1 MSYTNG
7 PRFPMGQPVITPG
20 AQAMLDAAGIEGVLL
35 LARHIH
41 GDGGDLSVEDIAANE
56 LALLTGK
63 RLLSSY
69 SLPDGRGKVWII
81 TEADRSAT
89 TILLLPEEY

>member
-1 MSYTNG
+1 MNRDIKHG
-7 PRFPMGQPVITPG
+7 PWFPMGNPAITP
-20 AQAMLDAAGIEGVLL
+20 AAEAVLNATGIHPIRL

-41 GDGGDLSVEDIAANE
+41 GDWNDLSAEDLAENE

-69 SLPDGRGKVWII
+69 ALPGGGKVWII

-89 TILLLPEEY
+89 TILLPDDY

>member
-1 MSYTNG
+1 MSYTNS
-7 PRFPMGQPVITPG
+7 PRFPIGRPVITPA
-20 AQAMLDAAGIEGVLL
+20 AQAALDAAGIEGVLL

-41 GDGGDLSVEDIAANE
+41 GDWGDLSAEDLAANE

-69 SLPDGRGKVWII
+69 NLPDGKEKVWII

-89 TILLLPEEY
+89 TILLPEEY

>member
-1 MSYTNG
+1 MSYANG
-7 PRFPMGQPVITPG
+7 PRFPMGRPVITPA
-20 AQAMLDAAGIEGVLL
+20 AQAALDAEGIEGVLL

-41 GDGGDLSVEDIAANE
+41 GDWGDLGAEDLAANE

-69 SLPDGRGKVWII
+69 NLRDGKGKVWII
-81 TEADRSAT
+81 TEADRSVT
-89 TILLLPEEY
+89 TILLPDEY

>member
-1 MSYTNG
+1 MSYTNS
-7 PRFPMGQPVITPG
+7 PRFPMGHPVITPA
-20 AQAMLDAAGIEGVLL
+20 AQAALEAAGINGVLL

-41 GDGGDLSVEDIAANE
+41 GDWGDLGADDLASNE

-69 SLPDGRGKVWII
+69 NLPDGKGKVWII
-81 TEADRSAT
+81 TEADRSVT
-89 TILLLPEEY
+89 MILLPKEY

>member
-1 MSYTNG
+1 MSQYSKG
-7 PRFPMGQPVITPG
+7 PRFPMGRPAITPG
-20 AQAMLDAAGIEGVLL
+20 AQSALDEVGISGVVL

-41 GDGGDLSVEDIAANE
+41 GDWGDLSVEDQTANE

-69 SLPDGRGKVWII
+69 DLPGGGKVWVI
-81 TEADRSAT
+81 TEADRSVT
-89 TILLLPEEY
+89 TILLPEDY

>member
-7 PRFPMGQPVITPG
+7 PRFAMGRPVITPG
-20 AQAMLDAAGIEGVLL
+20 AQVTLDAAGIEGVLL

-41 GDGGDLSVEDIAANE
+41 GDWGDLSAEDLASNE

-69 SLPDGRGKVWII
+69 NLPDGSGKVWII
-81 TEADRSAT
+81 TEADRAT
-89 TILLLPEEY
+89 TTILLPEEY

>member
-7 PRFPMGQPVITPG
+7 PRFAMGRPVITPG
-20 AQAMLDAAGIEGVLL
+20 AQATLDAAGIEGVLL

-41 GDGGDLSVEDIAANE
+41 GDWGDLSVEDIAANE

-63 RLLSSY
+63 QLLSSY
-69 SLPDGRGKVWII
+69 RLPDGKGKVWII

-89 TILLLPEEY
+89 TILLPEEY